1 MTAEDRYDLAGTAN
15 EVGKALTRLCGEY
28 IHFGIHYSKPDE
40 RNRQRVAMYDTRDW
54 HGESDVTEMMQPAQ
68 LDRCMRNML
77 SVLEFMEREVCNA

>member
-1 MTAEDRYDLAGTAN
+1 MTAEDRYDLSWTAN

-28 IHFGIHYSKPDE
+28 VHFGIRYSRPDE
-40 RNRQRVAMYDTRDW
+40 RNRQKVAMFDTRDW
-54 HGESDVTEMMQPAQ
+54 HGERVVTDMMQPAQ